1 MSESVDLNNF
11 NRADLNAYATE
22 HGVDHPET
30 YATKSELITAIEEA
44 EQNENPPPAEGEE
57 ESAESDAPPAA
68 GEPAQESEA
77 PQESE
82 PLSYEALA
90 TEEKAEQPV
99 AIKLPKTGEE
109 TAQEGTKLAEA
120 GSEQTGGDVPF
131 TAETVTTGKRIW
143 SLDGAH
149 NVNERQEGVHGF
161 ERPDLVEHTT
171 ERAQTG

>member
-1 MSESVDLNNF
+1 MSENVDLNSL

-22 HGVDHPET
+22 QGVPEPEQ
-30 YATKSELITAIEEA
+30 YATKAELITVIEGSQSGSESPPPDGGEEA
-44 EQNENPPPAEGEE
+44 PPEEAPPEEAPPEEGGEPPA
-57 ESAESDAPPAA
+57 
-68 GEPAQESEA
+68 
-77 PQESE
+77 ESE
-82 PLSYEALA
+82 PLAYEALA
-90 TEEKAEQPV
+90 TEQDAEQPV

-120 GSEQTGGDVPF
+120 NSPQTGGDVPF
-131 TAETVTTGKRIW
+131 TEESVTTGKRIW

-171 ERAQTG
+171 ERAQTR